1 MNNKPLRTVMLL
13 DCQSFYASVEKAAN
27 PEYEGKPLAV
37 CGDPLR
43 RSGIVLAACPLAKK
57 AGVTT
62 AERIGDAIGKCP
74 DIIVVKPR
82 MQEYIRVSMQISDI
96 YRTFT
101 DLVEP
106 YSIDEQFIDVSG
118 SIRLFGSAEEIAKA
132 IQHEVKQATGVRVR
146 AGISENKILAKM
158 ACDNFA
164 KKNDEGI
171 FELPQKDIA
180 KDLWRLPVNKMF
192 MVGSRMMNHFM
203 IMGIH
208 TIGDLAKIP
217 LPKLKTLLRT
227 RFGKQSDIQAEQY
240 WRIANGIDDSP
251 VTLDTHDTQKSIGH
265 QMTLPR
271 DYRTLDEILVVILEL
286 AELVC
291 QHTRAKG
298 YMGWVVSVGC
308 MGADYGRPSG
318 FFRQMKMPDP
328 TNLAED
334 VYEIAKILINKHW
347 DKQPVRKVGVTLSDL
362 TSDQEYQYVL
372 FGDRE
377 KKMGL
382 AHTMDRIKEKYG
394 DAAIMKAVS
403 VSKAG
408 QAKDRS
414 NKIGGH
420 YK

>member
-1 MNNKPLRTVMLL
+1 MTNKPLRTVMLL
-13 DCQSFYASVEKAAN
+13 DCESFYASVEKSAH
-27 PEYEGKPLAV
+27 PEYEGLPLAV

-43 RSGIVLAACPLAKK
+43 RSGIVLAACPIAKRS
-57 AGVTT
+57 GVTT

-74 DIIVVKPR
+74 NLIVVKPR

-106 YSIDEQFIDVSG
+106 YSIDEQFVDVSG
-118 SIRLFGSAEEIAKA
+118 SLTLFGSAEKIARA
-132 IQHEVKQATGVRVR
+132 IQHEVMQATGVRVR

-164 KKNDEGI
+164 KKNPSGI
-171 FELPQKDIA
+171 FELK
-180 KDLWRLPVNKMF
+180 KEELKVLWELPVNKMF
-192 MVGSRMMNHFM
+192 MVGSRMMNHFK

-208 TIGDLAKIP
+208 TIGHLADMP
-217 LPKLKTLLRT
+217 LPKLKTMLRT
-227 RFGKQSDIQAEQY
+227 RFGKQSDIQAEQL

-251 VTLDTHDTQKSIGH
+251 VTLGTHDTQKSIGH

-271 DYRTLDEILVVILEL
+271 DYRTLEDILVVILEL
-286 AELVC
+286 SELVC

-308 MGADYGRPSG
+308 MGADYGKPSG
-318 FFRQMKMPDP
+318 FYRQMKMHDP

-334 VYEIAKILINKHW
+334 VYEIAKILIDKHW
-347 DKQPVRKVGVTLSDL
+347 DKLPVRKVGITLSEL

-382 AHTMDRIKEKYG
+382 AHTMDRIKERYG
-394 DAAIMKAVS
+394 DASIMKAVS